1 MAKRDYYEILGVNR
15 NATPDELKKAYR
27 KVAMQFHPDRNPGDK
42 ESEEKFKEAAEA
54 YDVLTD
60 KEKKDR
66 YDRFGHQ
73 GMSGNGGGQGGGFS
87 GGGMNM
93 EDIFSHF
100 GDVFGGHGGGGG
112 SPFESF
118 FSGGRSSG
126 SQRNRGVRGGNLRI
140 KISLTLKE
148 VAEGAQKKLKVK
160 KYITC
165 DTCHGNGAKD
175 KSSFSTCNTCKGS
188 GHVRRVTNTI
198 LGQMQTTTT
207 CPTCNGEGQ
216 SITAKC
222 TTCKGEGRMW
232 GEETITVDIPA
243 GVTEGIQLSMGGRGN
258 AGERGGPNG
267 DLVIQ
272 IEEIPSEDLKRDGI
286 NIIYDLHISFMDA
299 ALGTSIEVPT
309 IDGRAKIKIKPGTQ
323 AGEIF
328 RLKGKGLPNLNAY
341 GKGDE
346 LIYVNIWTPKILNG
360 EEEKILEKLKTHH
373 NFQPSHNKSEKSF
386 FEKMKDYFN

>member
-73 GMSGNGGGQGGGFS
+73 GMGGNGGGNGGFS

-100 GDVFGGHGGGGG
+100 GDVFGGQGGGGG

-118 FSGGRSSG
+118 FSGGRSSRG
-126 SQRNRGVRGGNLRI
+126 ERGRGVRGGNLRI

-222 TTCKGEGRMW
+222 NTCKGEGRMW

-258 AGERGGPNG
+258 AGERGGANG

-272 IEEIPSEDLKRDGI
+272 IEELPNEELKRDGI

-299 ALGTSIEVPT
+299 SLGTSIEVPT

-346 LIYVNIWTPKILNG
+346 LIYVNIWTPKTLTS
-360 EEEKILEKLKTHH
+360 EEEKMLEKLKSHH
-373 NFQPSHNKSEKSF
+373 NFQPHHNKSEKSF

>member
-1 MAKRDYYEILGVNR
+1 MAKKDFYETLGVNR
-15 NATPDELKKAYR
+15 NASPDELKKAYR
-27 KVAMQFHPDRNPGDK
+27 KVAMQFHPDRNPGNK

-73 GMSGNGGGQGGGFS
+73 GMSGSGGYGGGQS

-93 EDIFSHF
+93 DDIFSHF
-100 GDVFGGHGGGGG
+100 GDVFGGRGGG

-118 FSGGRSSG
+118 FSGGRSG
-126 SQRNRGVRGGNLRI
+126 NQRVRGIRGGNLRI
-140 KISLTLKE
+140 KISLSLKE

-160 KYITC
+160 KYIEC

-175 KSSFSTCNTCKGS
+175 KSSFSTCNNCKGS
-188 GHVRRVTNTI
+188 GQVRRVTNTI
-198 LGQMQTTTT
+198 LGQMQTTIT

-222 TTCKGEGRMW
+222 TSCKGEGRMW
-232 GEETITVDIPA
+232 GEETITIDIPA

-272 IEEIPSEDLKRDGI
+272 IEELPSEELKRDGI

-346 LIYVNIWTPKILNG
+346 LIYVNIWTPKTLNS
-360 EEEKILEKLKTHH
+360 EEEKILEKLKSHH
-373 NFQPSHNKSEKSF
+373 NFKPNHNKSEKSF